1 MKKNLFLDPVKSL
14 LVGAFIISFSSV
26 LVRVSDVEPMVSAFY
41 RVFFGALF
49 LIVACTIKKELKKR
63 PAKYILLSL
72 LVGLIFSFNLW
83 AWHLSINYLGP
94 GLATVLGNFSVF
106 GLSLAGFFLFKEK
119 LGIKFLLA
127 VPMAFLGLFLII
139 GIDTPQITKGY
150 ITGLLL
156 GLLTALCYTF
166 FLLLLRKLQSLENE
180 FSLFYYLMLI
190 SFFTALF
197 LGIGIFFNGHSFAI
211 PNSKTFASLVSLG
224 FFMQALAWVMI
235 SNAMPFVK
243 ASLTG
248 LILLLQPSLSFVWD
262 CLIFNRPTGI
272 AGWIGVGIVL
282 SAIYAGTTDKADK

>member
-1 MKKNLFLDPVKSL
+1 MDPVKSL
-14 LVGAFIISFSSV
+14 LAGAFIISFSSV
-26 LVRVSDVEPMVSAFY
+26 LVKISDVEPMVSAFY

-49 LIVACTIKKELKKR
+49 LFVACAIKKEFKKR
-63 PAKYILLSL
+63 PARYILLSL
-72 LVGLIFSFNLW
+72 LVGLIFSVNLW
-83 AWHLSINYLGP
+83 AWHLSINYIGP

-106 GLSLAGFFLFKEK
+106 GLSLAGFFLFNEK

-139 GIDTPQITKGY
+139 GIDTPQVTKGY

-190 SFFTALF
+190 SLFTAVF

-211 PNSKTFASLVSLG
+211 PNTQSIAALVSLG

-235 SNAMPFVK
+235 SNAMPYVK

-262 CLIFNRPTGI
+262 CLFFARPTGI
-272 AGWIGVGIVL
+272 VGWIGVCIVL
-282 SAIYAGTTDKADK
+282 TAIYAGSTDKADE